1 MSFWDKFL
9 RRLLG
14 ESQAEENFE
23 TSGNKQALVHEVL
36 RRSPS
41 FKQQYF
47 QWVNEGKF
55 AEPLR
60 RIYEAYWLKR
70 QNVAMSWEVHLL
82 QMPYANGFALA
93 FPAHELGQQDFVF
106 LFEYL
111 KDRVLSLNYRLAD
124 ASYKMYD
131 RGECVETVEQ
141 YHLKPRVQWGEN
153 SGVYQQE
160 FGNVTLELTK
170 VDDLPAYFK
179 VVASIYSGRQYSQ
192 ARHFDEF
199 IELLLQ

>member
-14 ESQAEENFE
+14 ESQEEGN
-23 TSGNKQALVHEVL
+23 TASSNKQALVHDVL

-55 AEPLR
+55 ADPLR

-70 QNVAMSWEVHLL
+70 QNVAMSWEIQLL

-93 FPAHELGQQDFVF
+93 FPSHELGQTDFIF

-131 RGECVETVEQ
+131 RGERVETLEQ
-141 YHLKPRVQWGEN
+141 YYLKPRVQWGTQD
-153 SGVYQQE
+153 GVYQQE
-160 FGNVTLELTK
+160 FGNITLELTRF
-170 VDDLPAYFK
+170 DDLPAYFK
-179 VVASIYSGRQYSQ
+179 VVASIYAGRQYSQ

>member
-1 MSFWDKFL
+1 MPFWDKFL
-9 RRLLG
+9 KRLLG
-14 ESQAEENFE
+14 ESKADEGFE
-23 TSGNKQALVHEVL
+23 LPEKREALVHEVL

-41 FKQQYF
+41 FKQEYF
-47 QWVNEGKF
+47 QWANEGKF

-60 RIYEAYWLKR
+60 RVYEAYWLKR
-70 QNVAMSWEVHLL
+70 QNVAMSWEIHLL
-82 QMPYANGFALA
+82 QMPYANGFALT
-93 FPAHELGQQDFVF
+93 FPAHELGQKDFIF

-131 RGECVETVEQ
+131 RGEYVETIEQ
-141 YHLKPRVQWGEN
+141 YHLKPRVNWGEGD
-153 SGVYQQE
+153 GVYQQE
-160 FGNVTLELTK
+160 FGNVTLELIK
-170 VDDLPAYFK
+170 MDDLPAYCK